1 MKRTSNDFVV
11 GLTVILTT
19 FAVIAATLWVQ
30 QADIGRRRSRHE
42 ARFRDVGNAQVGSA
56 VVIRGVQ
63 SGRIEAIELTEGGWV
78 HMRIR
83 LDDDVDLPQDPVV
96 LLSSASLMGEWQ
108 ATVTSREALPNNPDV
123 RRQIAEAAGAPGI
136 LPGAAVPDIA
146 QLTAVA
152 GGIAGDVASVA
163 ERFKIAFD
171 SAAAVE
177 LRASIGNVA
186 QLSAELERTIR
197 RQSRNLDTISRDVHG
212 GMAELRVAAEAF
224 RRVASRMDSST
235 AAGEIAA
242 ISQNLTR
249 SAAQLEVTSA
259 RVQELATRMHS
270 TQANLDRLLARSD
283 SVMAKVN
290 TGSGSLGL
298 LLNDPTLYRRTD
310 SLMVA
315 LQDLVADVRANPRK
329 YVNLR
334 IF

>member
-1 MKRTSNDFVV
+1 MKRTSNDFIV
-11 GLTVILTT
+11 GLTVLVTVI
-19 FAVIAATLWVQ
+19 AVIAGTLWVQ
-30 QADIGRRRSRHE
+30 QADIGRRRSRYE

-63 SGRIEAIELTEGGWV
+63 AGRIESIELAEGGWV
-78 HMRIR
+78 HMRLR
-83 LDDDVDLPQDPVV
+83 LNEATDLPQDPVV

-108 ATVTSREALPNNPDV
+108 ATVTSREALPRNPDV
-123 RRQIAEAAGAPGI
+123 HRQIAEASGEPDV

-163 ERFKIAFD
+163 ERFRIAFD

-177 LRASIGNVA
+177 LRTSIANVA
-186 QLSAELERTIR
+186 TLSAELERTIR

-212 GMAELRVAAEAF
+212 GMEELRTAAEAF
-224 RRVASRMDSST
+224 RRVASRVDSST
-235 AAGEIAA
+235 ASGEIGA
-242 ISQNLTR
+242 IAQNLTR

-259 RVQELATRMHS
+259 RVQELATRMHT

-283 SVMAKVN
+283 SVMGKVN

-298 LLNDPTLYRRTD
+298 LLNDPSLYRRTD
-310 SLMVA
+310 SLVVA
-315 LQDLVADVRANPRK
+315 LQGLVADVRANPRK

>member
-1 MKRTSNDFVV
+1 MKRTSNDFIV
-11 GLTVILTT
+11 GLAVILT
-19 FAVIAATLWVQ
+19 AVAIVAATLWVQ
-30 QADIGRRRSRHE
+30 QADLGQRRSRYE

-63 SGRIEAIELTEGGWV
+63 SGRIESIELAEGGWV
-78 HMRIR
+78 HMRLR
-83 LDDDVDLPQDPVV
+83 LDEATDLPRDPVV

-108 ATVTSREALPNNPDV
+108 ATVTTREALPRNPDV
-123 RRQIAEAAGAPGI
+123 HRQIAEAEGEPGI
-136 LPGAAVPDIA
+136 LPGASVPDIA

-152 GGIAGDVASVA
+152 GGIAGDMASLA
-163 ERFKIAFD
+163 ERFRIVFD
-171 SAAAVE
+171 SAAAIE
-177 LRASIGNVA
+177 LRGSIANVA

-197 RQSRNLDTISRDVHG
+197 RQSRNLDTISRDVSG
-212 GMAELRVAAEAF
+212 GMDELRSAAEAF
-224 RRVASRMDSST
+224 RRVASRVDSST

-259 RVQELATRMHS
+259 RVQELATRMHT

-283 SVMAKVN
+283 SVMGKVN

-298 LLNDPTLYRRTD
+298 LLNDPSLYRRTD
-310 SLMVA
+310 SLMLA
-315 LQDLVADVRANPRK
+315 LQHLVADVRANPRK